1 MLTRIVEG
9 DATIYPQLF
18 DTYYNSLVYFSFSI
32 TQNQQQS
39 EDIAVEALVKLWQ
52 VPTRFES
59 IGKLRGYLFAL
70 VRNASLNY
78 LKHLRV
84 RERSQQAIA
93 DAALL
98 TDARAEMLG
107 VETDVLRL
115 VYEEVARLPATY
127 REVVTLLYIRG
138 LPAADAAA
146 TLGISMENL
155 RQRKG
160 RAIKMLKNE
169 LIRKGLSDF
178 LFTLLFF

>member
-1 MLTRIVEG
+1 MEG
-9 DATIYPQLF
+9 DAAIYPQLF
-18 DTYYNSLVYFSFSI
+18 DTYYNSLVYFSLRI
-32 TQNQQQS
+32 TQDQQQS

-59 IGKLRGYLFAL
+59 TGKLRAYLFTL
-70 VRNASLNY
+70 VRNASFNY
-78 LKHLRV
+78 LKHQKV

-98 TDARAEMLG
+98 TEAHAAALG
-107 VETDVLRL
+107 METDVLRL
-115 VYEEVARLPATY
+115 VYEEIERLPDTY
-127 REVVTLLYIRG
+127 REVVSLLYIRG
-138 LPAADAAA
+138 MAPADAAA
-146 TLGISMENL
+146 ALDISMENL

-178 LFTLLFF
+178 LFSLIFF